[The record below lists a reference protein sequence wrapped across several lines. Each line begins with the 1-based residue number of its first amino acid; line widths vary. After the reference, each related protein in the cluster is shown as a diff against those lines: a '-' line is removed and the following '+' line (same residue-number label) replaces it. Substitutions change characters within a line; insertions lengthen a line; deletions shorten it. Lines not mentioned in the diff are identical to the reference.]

1 MGLHDRTYMR
11 GDDAPPGLRPDRGWP
26 ISATIALIVA
36 NVAIFLFQLVA
47 LNVWGLQW
55 IRPPTDASPGFGP
68 VDAVTYYG
76 HFSTEKVIFGIEF
89 WRFITFQFLHGGWMH
104 LIFNMFGLFMFG
116 RLVEDQLGPKKFL
129 AFYLVCGIFG
139 GLLYLL
145 LNFLGGVLRL
155 GLPLVLA
162 GDPATPLVGA
172 SAGVFG
178 IVIAC
183 AYISPNT
190 VVQLIF
196 PPIPMKMKTFA
207 YGFVALALVMLLI
220 GSNNAGGEA
229 AHLGGAIAGFY
240 FIRNTHHLIDFF
252 DVLGDSRKP
261 KGPKGRRG
269 RPRVHGGVSQQEVDR
284 VLDKVKVAGIDSLT
298 DKERETL
305 HHATARQRRG

>member
-1 MGLHDRTYMR
+1 MGLHDRDYMQ
-11 GDDAPPGLRPDRGWP
+11 GDQAPRGLRPTGGWP
-26 ISATIALIVA
+26 ISATWALIIA
-36 NVAIFLFQLVA
+36 NTAIFVFQLVA
-47 LNVWGLQW
+47 LNIWGLRW
-55 IRPPTDASPGFGP
+55 IRPPTDEAPGFGT
-68 VDAVTYYG
+68 VDMVTLYG
-76 HFSTEKVIFGIEF
+76 HFSTQEVIFGVEF
-89 WRFITFQFLHGGWMH
+89 WRFLTFQFLHGGWMH

-139 GLLYLL
+139 GLLYLV
-145 LNFLGGVLRL
+145 LNFLGGVLGL
-155 GLPLVLA
+155 SLPLVLA

-190 VVQLIF
+190 VVQLLF
-196 PPIPMKMKTFA
+196 PPIPLKMKTFA
-207 YGFVALALVMLLI
+207 YGFVALAFIMLLT
-220 GSNNAGGEA
+220 GSRNAGGEA

-261 KGPKGRRG
+261 KPSKG
-269 RPRVHGGVSQQEVDR
+269 RPRIRGGPSQQEVDR
-284 VLDKVKVAGIDSLT
+284 VLDKVKAAGIDSLT
-298 DKERETL
+298 DREKESLR
-305 HHATARQRRG
+305 HATDRQRRG